1 MNYNEWA
8 FHDVGPI
15 YLQLIKKIEYAILSQ
30 KLSSEEELPSVREMA
45 KLVHISSNTIM
56 KAYMSLRKKGLIIS
70 SQNGLCSVIADE
82 QYILQKRNEKVRK
95 LCCSYLSNM
104 IELGFSK
111 KDATDFLV
119 NIRQN
124 IN

>member
-45 KLVHISSNTIM
+45 KLVHISSNTVM

-70 SQNGLCSVIADE
+70 SKTQ
-82 QYILQKRNEKVRK
+82 
-95 LCCSYLSNM
+95 
-104 IELGFSK
+104 
-111 KDATDFLV
+111 
-119 NIRQN
+119 
-124 IN
+124 